1 MCVCSTINGTVP
13 TDVNRPEVT
22 TELDTTQT
30 TLDRQLPPAPPPPR
44 PHSYPGH
51 HEPVTFSPG
60 DPNEVYLVPNSDDC
74 YSVVAIIDDEISAA
88 ADAGG
93 GDGDTGVIMSC
104 DNDEYSTAAQVDIP
118 HNVPPSGVLSD
129 LPDSAHT
136 ETAVVMYDNEQYSP
150 VSEYFV

>member
-1 MCVCSTINGTVP
+1 
-13 TDVNRPEVT
+13 
-22 TELDTTQT
+22 
-30 TLDRQLPPAPPPPR
+30 
-44 PHSYPGH
+44 
-51 HEPVTFSPG
+51 
-60 DPNEVYLVPNSDDC
+60 
-74 YSVVAIIDDEISAA
+74 VAIIDDEISAA

-150 VSEYFV
+150 VPEYFV